1 MCLRGEVTSD
11 RTRVKT
17 FVRREREHCYI
28 HVNAGSF
35 ARQVATLKDIS
46 RARQAAKTLEDISR
60 ARPAAKTIR
69 ALRIPSKTDKRC
81 EIPDNE
87 TLGWQ
92 PLRSVVFRR
101 TYT

>member
-35 ARQVATLKDIS
+35 ARQVATL
-46 RARQAAKTLEDISR
+46 
-60 ARPAAKTIR
+60 
-69 ALRIPSKTDKRC
+69 
-81 EIPDNE
+81 
-87 TLGWQ
+87 
-92 PLRSVVFRR
+92 
-101 TYT
+101 